1 MFSITYFCLASDA
14 RLTAS
19 GISFNL
25 ATEEAVKASEKE
37 EVMRDSAVDCIAPA
51 CCSARD
57 EEAHGL
63 YSRLDHYVDRIE
75 EEEVAREE
83 CLGFYEYHAV
93 MATLLA

>member
-1 MFSITYFCLASDA
+1 
-14 RLTAS
+14 
-19 GISFNL
+19 
-25 ATEEAVKASEKE
+25 
-37 EVMRDSAVDCIAPA
+37 MRNSAVDFIAPA

-63 YSRLDHYVDRIE
+63 YSRLDHYVERSG

>member
-1 MFSITYFCLASDA
+1 MFSITIFCLASDA

-19 GISFNL
+19 AISFNL

-37 EVMRDSAVDCIAPA
+37 EVMRDSAVDFIAPA

-63 YSRLDHYVDRIE
+63 YSRLDYYVERIE

-83 CLGFYEYHAV
+83 CLIF
-93 MATLLA
+93 MSTMQ